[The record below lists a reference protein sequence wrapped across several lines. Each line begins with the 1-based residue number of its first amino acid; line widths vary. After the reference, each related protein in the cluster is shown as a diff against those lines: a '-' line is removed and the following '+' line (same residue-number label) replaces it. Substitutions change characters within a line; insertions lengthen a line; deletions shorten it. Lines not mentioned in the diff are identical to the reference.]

1 MSEFQSEGRSDVCRD
16 LLCGYFGTEAGPYYQ
31 RVYDACASLY
41 RAPDPKTGI
50 TYDNLF
56 SLTEIW
62 RRMGNAG
69 EPTEEQLMRVY
80 KALDAMRTIIIKI
93 TDSAGRLIID
103 GYLLNLEFRGYRT
116 RRGYIA
122 DGVDIVQPP
131 PLAGYSGKACQVK
144 IDQTGD
150 VFNALVGL
158 AKEECER

>member
-1 MSEFQSEGRSDVCRD
+1 MSELQSEGRSDVCRD

-41 RAPDPKTGI
+41 RAPDPKTRI
-50 TYDNLF
+50 PYDNRF

-69 EPTEEQLMRVY
+69 EPTGEQLMRVY
-80 KALDAMRTIIIKI
+80 KALDAMRTIRITI
-93 TDSAGRLIID
+93 TDGAGSISNE
-103 GYLLNLEFRGYRT
+103 YLLPLVFRGYRT

-144 IDQTGD
+144 IDPNGD
-150 VFNALVGL
+150 EFRELVRS
-158 AKEECER
+158 ERRRSDD

>member
-1 MSEFQSEGRSDVCRD
+1 MSELQSEGRSDVCRD

-41 RAPDPKTGI
+41 RAPDPKTRI
-50 TYDNLF
+50 PRDNLF

-80 KALDAMRTIIIKI
+80 KALDAMRTIRITI
-93 TDSAGRLIID
+93 TDGAGPISNE
-103 GYLLNLEFRGYRT
+103 YLLPLVFRGYRT

-144 IDQTGD
+144 IDPNGD
-150 VFNALVGL
+150 EFRELVRS
-158 AKEECER
+158 ERRRSDD

>member
-41 RAPDPKTGI
+41 RAPDPKTRI
-50 TYDNLF
+50 PRDNLF

-80 KALDAMRTIIIKI
+80 KALDAMRTIRI
-93 TDSAGRLIID
+93 TIEDRVGLLRNE
-103 GYLLNLEFRGYRT
+103 YLLPLVFRGYRT

-144 IDQTGD
+144 IDPNGD
-150 VFNALVGL
+150 EFRELVRS
-158 AKEECER
+158 ERRRSDD